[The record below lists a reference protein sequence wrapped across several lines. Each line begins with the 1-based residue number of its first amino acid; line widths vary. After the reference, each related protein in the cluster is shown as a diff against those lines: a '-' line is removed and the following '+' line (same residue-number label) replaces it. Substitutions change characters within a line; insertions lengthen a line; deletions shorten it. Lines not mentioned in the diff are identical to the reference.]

1 MDPMFFETLYNEL
14 HEGLVTLVNL
24 SVVLLEFI
32 GVGVIVVAALQ
43 GICNYVR
50 RDPLTRLKLAKG
62 MAMGLEFKLGSEI
75 LRTVVVREFTEIGLV
90 AAIIVLRAALTFLI
104 HWEIK
109 TEESQMEQ
117 ELERRQAEIQGRIH
131 PGNAA
136 RGVDFFG
143 HLLGV
148 LLVVVGNDHLG
159 ALLGKQLGRG
169 LAHTGRA
176 ARDDSDLALHHFFH
190 DYTPFLVLSRRLQQ
204 IRLFVARNHV
214 SVSGGLL

>member
-1 MDPMFFETLYNEL
+1 FLRARWAYANVGTSDILIILQNESARRCGLRARGGRNMELMAGMAPMATPIPTPIPQAVTNADPMFFSTLYEQL

-43 GICNYVR
+43 GILNYIR
-50 RDPLTRLKLAKG
+50 RDPLTRLKLGKG
-62 MAMGLEFKLGSEI
+62 MAMCLERKLGSEI

-117 ELERRQAEIQGRIH
+117 ELERRQAEIQDITEE
-131 PGNAA
+131 A
-136 RGVDFFG
+136 
-143 HLLGV
+143 
-148 LLVVVGNDHLG
+148 
-159 ALLGKQLGRG
+159 
-169 LAHTGRA
+169 
-176 ARDDSDLALHHFFH
+176 
-190 DYTPFLVLSRRLQQ
+190 
-204 IRLFVARNHV
+204 
-214 SVSGGLL
+214 

>member
-1 MDPMFFETLYNEL
+1 MEMMAGMAPMATPIPEGVTNADPMFFSTLYEQL

-43 GICNYVR
+43 GILNYIR

-117 ELERRQAEIQGRIH
+117 ELERRQAEIQDITEE
-131 PGNAA
+131 AEE
-136 RGVDFFG
+136 
-143 HLLGV
+143 
-148 LLVVVGNDHLG
+148 
-159 ALLGKQLGRG
+159 K
-169 LAHTGRA
+169 RA
-176 ARDDSDLALHHFFH
+176 
-190 DYTPFLVLSRRLQQ
+190 QQ
-204 IRLFVARNHV
+204 EK
-214 SVSGGLL
+214 

>member
-1 MDPMFFETLYNEL
+1 MGPMLMFFETLYNEL

-117 ELERRQAEIQGRIH
+117 ELERRQAEIQDITEE
-131 PGNAA
+131 AEE
-136 RGVDFFG
+136 
-143 HLLGV
+143 
-148 LLVVVGNDHLG
+148 
-159 ALLGKQLGRG
+159 K
-169 LAHTGRA
+169 RA
-176 ARDDSDLALHHFFH
+176 A
-190 DYTPFLVLSRRLQQ
+190 QEK
-204 IRLFVARNHV
+204 
-214 SVSGGLL
+214 

>member
-1 MDPMFFETLYNEL
+1 MELMAGMAPMATPIPEGVTNADPMFFSTLYEQL

-43 GICNYVR
+43 GILNYIR

-117 ELERRQAEIQGRIH
+117 ELERRQAEIQDITEE
-131 PGNAA
+131 AEE
-136 RGVDFFG
+136 
-143 HLLGV
+143 
-148 LLVVVGNDHLG
+148 
-159 ALLGKQLGRG
+159 K
-169 LAHTGRA
+169 RA
-176 ARDDSDLALHHFFH
+176 A
-190 DYTPFLVLSRRLQQ
+190 QEK
-204 IRLFVARNHV
+204 
-214 SVSGGLL
+214 

>member
-1 MDPMFFETLYNEL
+1 MGPMFFETLYNEL

-117 ELERRQAEIQGRIH
+117 ELERRQAEIQDITEE
-131 PGNAA
+131 AEE
-136 RGVDFFG
+136 
-143 HLLGV
+143 
-148 LLVVVGNDHLG
+148 
-159 ALLGKQLGRG
+159 K
-169 LAHTGRA
+169 RA
-176 ARDDSDLALHHFFH
+176 AR
-190 DYTPFLVLSRRLQQ
+190 QE
-204 IRLFVARNHV
+204 
-214 SVSGGLL
+214 

>member
-1 MDPMFFETLYNEL
+1 MGPMFFETLYNEL

-43 GICNYVR
+43 GIYNYVR

-75 LRTVVVREFTEIGLV
+75 LRTVVVREFSEIVTVGAVIL
-90 AAIIVLRAALTFLI
+90 LRAALTFLI

-117 ELERRQAEIQGRIH
+117 ELERRQAEIQDITEE
-131 PGNAA
+131 AEE
-136 RGVDFFG
+136 
-143 HLLGV
+143 
-148 LLVVVGNDHLG
+148 
-159 ALLGKQLGRG
+159 K
-169 LAHTGRA
+169 RA
-176 ARDDSDLALHHFFH
+176 AR
-190 DYTPFLVLSRRLQQ
+190 QK
-204 IRLFVARNHV
+204 
-214 SVSGGLL
+214 